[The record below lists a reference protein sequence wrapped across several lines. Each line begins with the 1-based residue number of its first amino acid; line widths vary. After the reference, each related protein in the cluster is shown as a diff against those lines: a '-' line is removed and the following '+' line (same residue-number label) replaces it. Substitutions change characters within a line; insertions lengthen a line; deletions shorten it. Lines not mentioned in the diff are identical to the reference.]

1 MASILKVDD
10 LRGNTAAG
18 NITITSEGGSATMQ
32 LQQGVAKAWSTL
44 DGDNSTPAFFDS
56 FNFASITDNA
66 TGDFTQTYTSAMNN
80 GTYNYSTFGHAE
92 STGPQARTCNVY
104 DGYPLTTA
112 FRARYG
118 YPSNTGGGSTAI
130 DDKQVVLSIH
140 GDLA

>member
-1 MASILKVDD
+1 MSTLKADTIV
-10 LRGNTAAG
+10 AADG
-18 NITITSEGGSATMQ
+18 TSPVT
-32 LQQGVAKAWSTL
+32 LTKQQAAKAWSTV

-56 FNFASITDNA
+56 FNFASLTDNA

-80 GTYNYSTFGHAE
+80 GTYNYNTFGHAE
-92 STGPQARTCNVY
+92 STNPQARTCNVY

-118 YPSNTGGGSTAI
+118 YPSNTGGGATAI